1 LCRTGDAADRF
12 WIIRRGSVSV
22 RLVGAKS
29 QIRLASLAP
38 GCCVGEMGLLDNRP
52 RSADVVADEEVQ
64 AYLLTK
70 ESFDAIM
77 REHPHIGQA
86 ILSNIARQLA
96 QRLRHTSEDL
106 RLAEA

>member
-1 LCRTGDAADRF
+1 
-12 WIIRRGSVSV
+12 
-22 RLVGAKS
+22 
-29 QIRLASLAP
+29 
-38 GCCVGEMGLLDNRP
+38 
-52 RSADVVADEEVQ
+52 
-64 AYLLTK
+64 
-70 ESFDAIM
+70 M